1 MTKKYVRVSCTV
13 CLRTADRIYDPS
25 RVVPDRCTITLRCQ
39 GRLFP
44 VDYVSNAQITS
55 LPAPG
60 VEDWYPRN
68 RSFAQGSSTQDVE
81 LINTASG
88 SLAQVVLALRLTAAP
103 PDSSLAMLTLKSRQD
118 VPKAFKQFTYNR
130 EVSFT
135 SISGADDT
143 SSKKVLRYS
152 TSGTD
157 ADIIEVYVNGVKLQQ
172 GTLPGEYQVFSG
184 SGSSAAPNSIL
195 FNSPV
200 EVAATTQVDVIV
212 SKQQVADTFKLGFI
226 RNIDD
231 DSRNLQEGWNNISH
245 IDRIDETGTN
255 ARYYLFTLDL
265 ADQQLPVNLILSP
278 VGNVFVYP
286 TANDSVLPPPVAPI
300 EVVPQTAALMLFC
313 RAPYTKV
320 DRYLS
325 TVAQLSDLDENRD
338 YLKLAPSNDDQ
349 LLLITKSSLKT
360 IFPPMVPATFNQ
372 EKTIQT
378 VSEGQ
383 SEQLVVDGSVIV
395 GPDV

>member
-1 MTKKYVRVSCTV
+1 M
-13 CLRTADRIYDPS
+13 
-25 RVVPDRCTITLRCQ
+25 
-39 GRLFP
+39 FP

-68 RSFAQGSSTQDVE
+68 KSFEQGTRTQDTE
-81 LINTASG
+81 LVNTASG
-88 SLAQVVLALRLTAAP
+88 SLGQVVLGLRLAAP
-103 PDSSLAMLTLKSRQD
+103 PPNSSLAMLTLQARQD
-118 VPKAFKQFTYNR
+118 VPKAFKQFTYQR

-143 SSKKVLRYS
+143 TSAKVLRYS
-152 TSGTD
+152 TTGVD
-157 ADIIEVYVNGVKLQQ
+157 PDIVEVYINGTKLEM
-172 GTLPGEYQVFSG
+172 GVLPGQYQVYNG
-184 SGSSAAPNSIL
+184 SGSPAAPNSIY

-200 EVAATTQVDVIV
+200 EVESTTQVDVIV
-212 SKQQVADTFKLGFI
+212 SKFMVANTYKIAFI

-231 DSRNLQEGWNNISH
+231 DSRNLNEGWNNVSYV
-245 IDRIDETGTN
+245 DRIDETGAN

-265 ADQQLPVNLILSP
+265 ADSQFPVNLILSP
-278 VGNVFVYP
+278 TGNVFVYP
-286 TANDSVLPPPVAPI
+286 TTDDAMLPPPLSPV
-300 EVVPQTAALMLFC
+300 EVLPQEAVLMLFS

-325 TVAQLSDLDENRD
+325 TVCQLSDLDETRD
-338 YLKLAPSNDDQ
+338 YLKLTPSDDGQ
-349 LLLITKSSLKT
+349 LMLITKSSLKT
-360 IFPPMVPATFNQ
+360 IFPPLVPTTFNQ

-378 VSEGQ
+378 VSAGQ